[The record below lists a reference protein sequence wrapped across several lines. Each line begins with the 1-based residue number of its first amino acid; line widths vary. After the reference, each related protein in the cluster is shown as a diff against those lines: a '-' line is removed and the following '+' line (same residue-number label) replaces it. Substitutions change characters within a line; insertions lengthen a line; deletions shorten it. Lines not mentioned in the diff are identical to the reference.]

1 MTSESREDDLRW
13 LLSPPGPQEFHLAIS
28 VGEGTEL
35 TTEVQE
41 AIEQLLRVTQQP
53 DVTGFASCPNDTF
66 ICKPRANCAPEQ
78 QSPCYIHHTCKIGPT
93 PMQGL

>member
-53 DVTGFASCPNDTF
+53 
-66 ICKPRANCAPEQ
+66 
-78 QSPCYIHHTCKIGPT
+78 
-93 PMQGL
+93 M